1 MYSVVLLA
9 GLTVGSDNTP
19 PVVVSAVPVVG
30 CTGCTGCTGYVAGC
44 TGYVAGCTGSCH
56 GGMFSRLCHKH
67 VSHGCCGGS
76 CYGSCFGSPAM
87 PPYGSC
93 FSNGYT
99 YGGYGSYYHASPAV
113 YPMYA
118 NVPPPVVVVPVENKF
133 VTPGTKKTDTDTK
146 RPETDTK
153 KPETDTKKPETD
165 TKKTGNNGAAN
176 LKFRLPADAKLY
188 VDGRL
193 TNGDGSERSFFTP
206 PLAEGQKFYYE
217 VKAELMI
224 NGEMVTEE
232 KRVIV
237 AAGAEVVETFPKL
250 TAAVEKAVAVAGK

>member
-9 GLTVGSDNTP
+9 GLTVGSDNP
-19 PVVVSAVPVVG
+19 PVPVVVQAVPTV
-30 CTGCTGCTGYVAGC
+30 GCTGCTGYVAGC
-44 TGYVAGCTGSCH
+44 TGCTGSCH

-67 VSHGCCGGS
+67 VSSGCGGS

-99 YGGYGSYYHASPAV
+99 YGGYGSYYHTA

-118 NVPPPVVVVPVENKF
+118 NVAPPIVIVPVENKF
-133 VTPGTKKTDTDTK
+133 VTPGTKK
-146 RPETDTK
+146 PETDTK
-153 KPETDTKKPETD
+153 KPETDAKKPETD

-176 LKFRLPADAKLY
+176 LKFRLPAEAKLY

-193 TNGDGSERSFFTP
+193 TNGDGSERTFFTP
-206 PLAEGQKFYYE
+206 SLQAGQKYYYE
-217 VKAELMI
+217 VKAELLI

-232 KRVIV
+232 KRVVV
-237 AAGAEVVETFPKL
+237 AAGADVIETFPKL
-250 TAAVEKAVAVAGK
+250 TAAAEKATAVAGK